1 VSAGDGGRRY
11 RVFALATAHLRH
23 EWVLTVCLVSALAA
37 VLAPLLILLGL
48 KEGTIETLRD
58 RLVHDPVYREVR
70 PAITRT
76 FDDDWLEALSRDT
89 RVAFLTPT
97 ILPASSALQL
107 VTAAGGTELIDL
119 VPTAAGDP
127 LLLENGGRIPQDGE
141 CVLSSEAAR
150 VLGAGP
156 GDRVEARV
164 TRSRAGRM
172 ESETALLTVVSVL
185 PPRAGGLARAYA
197 PLGFVVDVE
206 AYKEGRAVA
215 SRGWSGDSARPFMS
229 FDGVILLLR
238 APLDP
243 VSRTGLVIN
252 TGLLRSDPMPEDAFV
267 ALTGRTVPAGW
278 HAYDLSVPSG
288 GVGLASVDALKR
300 KLRGRESVLLPYA
313 RDMRIAL
320 AGRDLPLSGLS
331 LTAAQ
336 AEALGWP
343 ELPWGG
349 LSATALNASRMLQ
362 VLLPVGTGGSVGGAV
377 PVESLAGFAGH
388 VALQFPLRVAGVSTT
403 GLAYVPAE
411 LLGMLGTARERA
423 VAFDQASGELVMERA
438 GYRGFRLYAHTIDH
452 VPELVALLR
461 DEGIEVVA
469 EVEDIRRI
477 QVLDR
482 GLSQL
487 FWLIAALGVAGAA
500 AVLVAS
506 LYAAV
511 ERERR
516 DLGVLRLIG
525 LSRADVFWFPL
536 FQGGLIALLG
546 MLLGW
551 SAYLLLA
558 EVINRVFGDELSA
571 GQAICR
577 LPPSY
582 PWLAL
587 LTTVGLALLSALVA
601 ASKAT
606 RIDPAEAIRE
616 E

>member
-1 VSAGDGGRRY
+1 MSADDGNRRY

-58 RLVHDPVYREVR
+58 RLVRDPVFREIR
-70 PAITRT
+70 PAVTRT
-76 FDDDWLEALSRDT
+76 FDHAWLEALSGDK

-97 ILPASSALQL
+97 ILPASSALQF
-107 VTAAGGTELIDL
+107 VTTDGGTELIDL

-127 LLLENGGRIPQDGE
+127 LLLENGGRIPQEGE

-150 VLGAGP
+150 VLGAGA
-156 GDRVEARV
+156 GDRIEARV
-164 TRSRAGRM
+164 TRSRGGRM
-172 ESETALLTVVSVL
+172 EPVSAVLQVVSVL

-206 AYKEGRAVA
+206 AYKEGRAVGA
-215 SRGWSGDSARPFMS
+215 RGWAGESARPFMS
-229 FDGVILLLR
+229 FDGVLLLTR
-238 APLDP
+238 VPLDP

-252 TGLLRSDPMPEDAFV
+252 TGLLRSDPASDDTFV
-267 ALTGRTVPAGW
+267 SLTGRPIPAGW
-278 HAYDLSVPSG
+278 FAYDLALPSG
-288 GVGLASVDALKR
+288 SVGFASIEALQR

-313 RDMRIAL
+313 RDMRLEL
-320 AGRDLPLSGLS
+320 AGEDLPLSGLS
-331 LTAAQ
+331 LSAGQAA
-336 AEALGWP
+336 ALGWP

-349 LSATALNASRMLQ
+349 LSASALDPNRLMQ
-362 VLLPVGTGGSVGGAV
+362 VLLPVATNG
-377 PVESLAGFAGH
+377 PAGEVDPSRRLVTFAGRTR
-388 VALQFPLRVAGVSTT
+388 LEFPLRIAGVSAT
-403 GLAYVPAE
+403 GLAYVPVE
-411 LLGMLGTARERA
+411 LLGMLGTARERS
-423 VAFDQASGELVMERA
+423 VVFDPVRAELVLERA

-461 DEGIEVVA
+461 AEGIEVVA

-477 QVLDR
+477 QVLDS

-511 ERERR
+511 ERERK

-525 LSRADVFWFPL
+525 LSRTDVFWFPL

-551 SAYLLLA
+551 SGYLLLSG
-558 EVINRVFGDELSA
+558 VINRVFGDQLEA

-577 LPPSY
+577 LPTSY

-587 LTTVGLALLSALVA
+587 LTTVALALLSALVA
-601 ASKAT
+601 AWKAT